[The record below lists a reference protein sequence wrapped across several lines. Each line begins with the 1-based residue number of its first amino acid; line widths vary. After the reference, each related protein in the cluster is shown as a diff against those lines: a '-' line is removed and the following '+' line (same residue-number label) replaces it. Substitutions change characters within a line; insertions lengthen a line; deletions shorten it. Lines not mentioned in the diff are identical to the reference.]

1 MKLKSVINGGIL
13 LGIFINAVACNSCES
28 KSRKP
33 EKIEGTITL
42 KQANEL
48 EERYKSTRHRIINN
62 ALGFDSLGIEDSR
75 EIWFSLDRIK
85 KYITYV
91 EKEADKKGYEELGL
105 RFYLG
110 VYPDTKDNK
119 GFTTLFAVP
128 TTTSIKKDPK
138 AGYFMQPPAH
148 EISENMDNVEAL
160 NLGGAGHPPKELA
173 AQ

>member
-28 KSRKP
+28 KPNKIHKP
-33 EKIEGTITL
+33 EGTITL
-42 KQANEL
+42 EKANEL
-48 EERYKSTRHRIINN
+48 EETYKKTRHEIINR
-62 ALGFDSLGIEDSR
+62 ALGFDSLNIQDSR
-75 EIWFSLDRIK
+75 EVWFSLDRIK
-85 KYITYV
+85 KYIDYV
-91 EKEADKKGYEELGL
+91 EKEADKNGYKELGL

-110 VYPDTKDNK
+110 AYPDTKETK

-128 TTTSIKKDPK
+128 TTTSIKPQK
-138 AGYFMQPPAH
+138 ATNYFMPPPPH

-173 AQ
+173 IQ